1 MMKKTGK
8 IYLEYEHLEC
18 DPVSYK
24 IKCSTKNCL
33 TRLNNKL
40 EETFRYYDRYEAEYL
55 KLLVFSDGDIYI
67 DYDENKDLIF
77 LMKLGNL
84 LSSLTKEK
92 LESLLNDLFFKE

>member
-1 MMKKTGK
+1 MIKKTGK

-40 EETFRYYDRYEAEYL
+40 EETFRC
-55 KLLVFSDGDIYI
+55 
-67 DYDENKDLIF
+67 
-77 LMKLGNL
+77 NL
-84 LSSLTKEK
+84 LSNLTKKK
-92 LESLLNDLFFKE
+92 LESLLNDLFF